1 MDKNDANVI
10 LRNLRKV
17 YHLKKNDNIVAV
29 KNLSLSIQKGDCFAL
44 LGINGAGKSTTFKM
58 LTGDINPTSGDAVI
72 CGNLVPEEV

>member
-29 KNLSLSIQKGDCFAL
+29 KNLSLSI
-44 LGINGAGKSTTFKM
+44 
-58 LTGDINPTSGDAVI
+58 
-72 CGNLVPEEV
+72 